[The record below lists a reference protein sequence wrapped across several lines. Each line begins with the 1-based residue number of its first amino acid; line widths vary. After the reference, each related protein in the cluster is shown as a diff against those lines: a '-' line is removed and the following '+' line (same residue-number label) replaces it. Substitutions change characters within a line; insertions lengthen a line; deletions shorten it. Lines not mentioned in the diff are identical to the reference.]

1 MLKEE
6 QQYPSV
12 EVCVI
17 EIIYYYFT
25 ELDIRKRSRTY
36 ADTFLPK
43 FAGSFVAKRFSPHHQ
58 IALSLPRR

>member
-25 ELDIRKRSRTY
+25 EIYIGKRSRTY
-36 ADTFLPK
+36 ADTFLTK
-43 FAGSFVAKRFSPHHQ
+43 FAESFVARRFSPHHQ
-58 IALSLPRR
+58 IPISPHHP

>member
-17 EIIYYYFT
+17 EILYYYFT

-36 ADTFLPK
+36 ADTLLSK
-43 FAGSFVAKRFSPHHQ
+43 FAESFVARRFALHHPIPISPH
-58 IALSLPRR
+58 RR